1 MGFSITFIGSG
12 NLAWRLAPAL
22 DNTDYAVREV
32 YSRSRKNAEALVSKL
47 YEAEAKDSLDFSN
60 SHSQIFILSVPD
72 DAIEETSQQIILPDS
87 ATLIHTSGSKPLGS
101 LGYAPTPHVGV
112 LYPLQTF
119 TKGRKVNLKEVPLFV
134 EGEDSET
141 EKILLKLAKSI
152 SNEVH
157 VLSSEKRFMLHL
169 SAVFS
174 SNFTNHML
182 SIAETIMKQNQLD
195 YGWLKPLIAET
206 INKSLE
212 IGPLKAQTGPARR
225 GDLEVLDKHMES
237 LKKDEP
243 LQEIYRLISQH
254 ILDKYQS

>member
-1 MGFSITFIGSG
+1 MSSLTFIGSG
-12 NLAWRLAPAL
+12 NLAWHLAPAL

-47 YEAEAKDSLDFSN
+47 YEAEAKDSLDFSD
-60 SHSQIFILSVPD
+60 SHSEIFIMSVPD
-72 DAIEETSQQIILPDS
+72 DKIEEISQKIILPDS
-87 ATLIHTSGSKPLGS
+87 ATLIHTSGSKPLNS
-101 LGYAPTPHVGV
+101 LGYAPTPRIGV

-119 TKGRKVNLKEVPLFV
+119 TKGRKVNLKEVPFFI

-141 EKILLKLAKSI
+141 EKILLKMAKVVSK
-152 SNEVH
+152 EVH
-157 VLSSEKRFMLHL
+157 VLSSDKRFMLHL

-182 SIAETIMKQNQLD
+182 SIAETIMRQNKLE

-212 IGPLKAQTGPARR
+212 IGPSQAQTGPARR

>member
-1 MGFSITFIGSG
+1 MGFSITFIGAG
-12 NLAWRLAPAL
+12 NLAWHLAPAL

-32 YSRSRKNAEALVSKL
+32 YSRSRKNAETLVSKL
-47 YEAEAKDSLDFSN
+47 YEAEAKDSLDFSD
-60 SHSQIFILSVPD
+60 SHSQIFIMSVPD
-72 DAIEETSQQIILPDS
+72 DAIEEISHQIILPDS
-87 ATLIHTSGSKPLGS
+87 ATLIHTSGSKPLSS

-141 EKILLKLAKSI
+141 EKILLKLATSI
-152 SNEVH
+152 SKEVH
-157 VLSSEKRFMLHL
+157 VLSSEKRFILHL

-182 SIAETIMKQNQLD
+182 AIAETIMKQNKLD

-212 IGPLKAQTGPARR
+212 IGPSQAQTGPARR